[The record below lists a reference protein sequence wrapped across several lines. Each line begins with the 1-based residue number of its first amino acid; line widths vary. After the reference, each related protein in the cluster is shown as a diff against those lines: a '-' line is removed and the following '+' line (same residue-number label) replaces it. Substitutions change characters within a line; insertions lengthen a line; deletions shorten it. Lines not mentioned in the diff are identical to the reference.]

1 MTKFPNA
8 MFILHPKKSII
19 GVMFYTIKHHYVI
32 APCIGMF
39 TIPDSINVDAQDQIL
54 PTNEFHSLIQKMNN
68 GCLIFDDVMFRKK
81 KIQMKHIIYSLLE
94 VLIHVKF
101 SY

>member
-32 APCIGMF
+32 APCIGMS
-39 TIPDSINVDAQDQIL
+39 TIPNSINVDAQDQ
-54 PTNEFHSLIQKMNN
+54 NFAYQ
-68 GCLIFDDVMFRKK
+68 
-81 KIQMKHIIYSLLE
+81 
-94 VLIHVKF
+94 
-101 SY
+101 